1 MDPIISPLWIYLIHL
16 ADAIYNLAVA
26 GIFTGIASLMLLF
39 VERTQYDAD
48 IPDEAKKVSRINQW
62 MRVSITAT
70 IICIVV
76 LVVVPDKKTVYE
88 MLAASMITPDNIS
101 SVENHA
107 IDLIKKIANAVANG
121 QK

>member
-16 ADAIYNLAVA
+16 ADAIYNLAIV
-26 GIFTGIASLMLLF
+26 GIFTGMAALILLF

-48 IPDEAKKVSRINQW
+48 IPDEAKKVWRINRW
-62 MRVSITAT
+62 MRVSITV
-70 IICIVV
+70 IIVCIFI
-76 LVVVPDKKTVYE
+76 LVVVPDKKIVYE
-88 MLAASMITPDNIS
+88 MLAASMITPDNIT

-107 IDLIKKIANAVANG
+107 IDLIKEIANALADG

>member
-1 MDPIISPLWIYLIHL
+1 MEPIISPLWIYLIHL

-48 IPDEAKKVSRINQW
+48 IPDEAKKVWRINRW
-62 MRVSITAT
+62 MRVSITA
-70 IICIVV
+70 IIVCIVI

-107 IDLIKKIANAVANG
+107 IDLIKEIANAVANG

>member
-48 IPDEAKKVSRINQW
+48 IPDEAKKVSRINRW

>member
-16 ADAIYNLAVA
+16 ADAIHNLAIV
-26 GIFTGIASLMLLF
+26 GIFTAIASLILLF
-39 VERTQYDAD
+39 AERTQYDAD
-48 IPDEAKKVSRINQW
+48 IPDEAKKLWRINRW
-62 MRVSITAT
+62 MRVSITAI

-101 SVENHA
+101 FVENHA
-107 IDLIKKIANAVANG
+107 IDLIREIANAVANG